1 MSNTASDLAS
11 GSQDLAAL
19 LGLFCTQGVERNALA
34 NNFGYGTVVASSLSL
49 LGVLG
54 LVKSSIKL
62 ALGLKRCEQA
72 GFNLDSLRGIFG
84 YLEGESPSQGT
95 KLDCMVVKVTFGS
108 RKILIHKEN
117 RWFSGGNTPMVNVGV
132 GPENLHRNTL
142 MINLGNLME
151 EKRLR
156 KHAVVIISA
165 LVVSAGLTSWLLE
178 IVQAEWNW
186 IKVVAI
192 PGLHACLVLLVG
204 IPLYYDSQVNQPA
217 KHMTLDSW
225 DRLHFE
231 PRQSIPGKKRSLRF
245 RVHFKRPMSITGIER
260 SLRLLQ
266 VDDKDNHKD
275 ILHMWGNPNF
285 LDSYITKALL
295 IALSVYAAIAYICQ
309 YAIIKGGALAAAR
322 LAFWIL
328 DPKFDDSAAGDSEI
342 VSVNN
347 TESNTLTFPEL
358 ICNLDGSETSAI
370 PWWAIHYLLTQPLK
384 EILLAAAS
392 RTEQDTVPLDA
403 SYYVLRTLDL
413 GRLLRRRWID
423 TGDDGA
429 HMMVLALYRTTD
441 GEITPLI
448 LIDVDYSVV
457 RGCAISPLLKSC
469 LAEAQWPPR
478 VSAENVRS
486 PCTLFALDKNYG
498 RRLHLTS
505 PRDEQ
510 LSIHDENCPSSNKF
524 PEYLSPN
531 AYKYLE
537 DRSRVCRF
545 LQRIARDNSF
555 NPKFTPGWANAVHIS
570 GSNAKPF
577 SRRGLEQPW
586 ILDYQKG
593 IQGTRK
599 YLARGFRS
607 QKLERKIR
615 FPSLRYFR
623 GIYSRVRDHLLKRS
637 TEEAL
642 SEDGES
648 EVAAEMENLPPTASS
663 V

>member
-34 NNFGYGTVVASSLSL
+34 NNFGYGTVIASSVSL
-49 LGVLG
+49 LGILG

-95 KLDCMVVKVTFGS
+95 KLDCMVVQVTIGNDTV
-108 RKILIHKEN
+108 RIHKER
-117 RWFSGGNTPMVNVGV
+117 RWFSGGSTPVVNVGV

-142 MINLGNLME
+142 TINLGNLTE
-151 EKRLR
+151 EKRSR

-165 LVVSAGLTSWLLE
+165 LVVCAGLTSWLLE

-186 IKVVAI
+186 VKVVAV
-192 PGLHACLVLLVG
+192 PGLHACLILLLG

-217 KHMTLDSW
+217 KHMTVDSW
-225 DRLHFE
+225 DCLHLKPTESAPRL
-231 PRQSIPGKKRSLRF
+231 
-245 RVHFKRPMSITGIER
+245 ER

-275 ILHMWGNPNF
+275 ILHMWGNPFF
-285 LDSYITKALL
+285 LDSYITKASL
-295 IALSVYAAIAYICQ
+295 IALSIYAAIAYICQ
-309 YAIIKGGALAAAR
+309 YAIIKGASSTRALIWLGCQGALAATR
-322 LAFWIL
+322 LAFWVL
-328 DPKFDDSAAGDSEI
+328 DPKFDDSATGDSEI

-358 ICNLDGSETSAI
+358 ICNLDSSEALAI
-370 PWWAIHYLLTQPLK
+370 PRWAIRYLLTQPLK

-392 RTEQDTVPLDA
+392 RTEQDTIPLDA
-403 SYYVLRTLDL
+403 SYYVLSTLDL

-429 HMMVLALYRTTD
+429 HMMVLALYRTTN

-448 LIDVDYSVV
+448 LIDVEYSQVPMPSQL
-457 RGCAISPLLKSC
+457 RFC

-478 VSAENVRS
+478 VSGENVRS
-486 PCTLFALDKNYG
+486 TCTLFALDKHSG
-498 RRLHLTS
+498 RRLHLAS
-505 PRDEQ
+505 PWNER
-510 LSIHDENCPSSNKF
+510 LSIHDENCPLSDEC

-531 AYKYLE
+531 TYKYLG

-555 NPKFTPGWANAVHIS
+555 DPKFTPGWANAMHIS
-570 GSNAKPF
+570 GSNANHA
-577 SRRGLEQPW
+577 SRRWPEQPW

-593 IQGTRK
+593 IQEARDYLWKGFWREKRRRK
-599 YLARGFRS
+599 
-607 QKLERKIR
+607 ERL
-615 FPSLRYFR
+615 SYLRYFQI
-623 GIYSRVRDHLLKRS
+623 IYSRVRYHLPKRS

-642 SEDGES
+642 PGDGANED
-648 EVAAEMENLPPTASS
+648 AAEMEDIAPTASR

>member
-1 MSNTASDLAS
+1 MSDTASDLAS

-34 NNFGYGTVVASSLSL
+34 NNFGYGTVIASSLSL
-49 LGVLG
+49 LGMLG

-95 KLDCMVVKVTFGS
+95 KLDCMIVKVTIGNETV
-108 RKILIHKEN
+108 RIHKER
-117 RWFSGGNTPMVNVGV
+117 RWFSGGNTPLINVGV

-142 MINLGNLME
+142 TINLGNLKE

-156 KHAVVIISA
+156 KHAVVVISA
-165 LVVSAGLTSWLLE
+165 LVVCAGLTSWLLE

-186 IKVVAI
+186 VKVVAI
-192 PGLHACLVLLVG
+192 PGLHACLVLLLG
-204 IPLYYDSQVNQPA
+204 IPLYYDTQINQPA

-225 DRLHFE
+225 DHLHLKPTE
-231 PRQSIPGKKRSLRF
+231 SAPQL
-245 RVHFKRPMSITGIER
+245 ER

-275 ILHMWGNPNF
+275 ILHMWGNTFF
-285 LDSYITKALL
+285 LDSYITKAML

-309 YAIIKGGALAAAR
+309 YAIIKGASSTRALIWLGCQGALAAAR

-328 DPKFDDSAAGDSEI
+328 DPKFDDSATDDSEI

-347 TESNTLTFPEL
+347 TESNTLTFPEF
-358 ICNLDGSETSAI
+358 ICNLDSSETLTI

-384 EILLAAAS
+384 KILLAAAS
-392 RTEQDTVPLDA
+392 RTEQDMIPLDA
-403 SYYVLRTLDL
+403 SYYALRTLDL

-429 HMMVLALYRTTD
+429 HMMVLALYRSTD
-441 GEITPLI
+441 GDITPLI
-448 LIDVDYSVV
+448 LIETEYTPVLDPITS
-457 RGCAISPLLKSC
+457 SFHFSC

-478 VSAENVRS
+478 VSGENVRS
-486 PCTLFALDKNYG
+486 PCTLFALDKVFD

-505 PRDEQ
+505 PRDEWF
-510 LSIHDENCPSSNKF
+510 SIHDENCPSHDKF
-524 PEYLSPN
+524 LECVSPN
-531 AYKYLE
+531 TYKYLG
-537 DRSRVCRF
+537 DRSRVCPF

-555 NPKFTPGWANAVHIS
+555 DPKFTPGWANAVHIS
-570 GSNAKPF
+570 GSNRKPF
-577 SRRGLEQPW
+577 SRRGPNQPW

-593 IQGTRK
+593 IQEARE
-599 YLARGFRS
+599 YLAEGFSKQR
-607 QKLERKIR
+607 LRHR
-615 FPSLRYFR
+615 RLHFLRYFQR
-623 GIYSRVRDHLLKRS
+623 IYSRVREYLAKRS

-642 SEDGES
+642 PGDGANED
-648 EVAAEMENLPPTASS
+648 AAEMEDTLPTASR